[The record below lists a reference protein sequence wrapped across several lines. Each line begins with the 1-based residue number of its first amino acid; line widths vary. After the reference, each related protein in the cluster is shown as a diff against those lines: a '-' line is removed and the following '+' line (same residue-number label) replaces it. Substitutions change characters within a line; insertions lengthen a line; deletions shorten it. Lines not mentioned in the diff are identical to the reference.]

1 MSTALSSAVP
11 GCWIYP
17 TDERRSRSESRE
29 AGESGPLVAAIVFF
43 SVVFFAVFLFFF
55 FFAVV
60 FFRKQTLEPRLRHTQ
75 HEAPTEPES
84 RPHTDMSSGF
94 ASDRDDLLRWS
105 GRITP
110 ELLASGKM
118 QDPEVVRALLKIK
131 RRVSQISAAEQ
142 QGRSGGGIPM
152 GTASQARSEAAAV
165 LQAEASNPDVIGPSA
180 TGLLI
185 GSARRNA
192 PVIRDDTLETCYQEQ
207 QRTCVVSEGYVQTA
221 RLQKKSKDPP
231 KKRALDS
238 SRPVSN
244 DVFNYIYK
252 TGDLAAAKGPQEL
265 RKYNQDLQ
273 HQLDVAYGKGAP
285 RKGPV
290 AGEAFNPY
298 DRSNQ
303 CWPWK
308 ASTQN
313 KQHWLQGRQDGSMS
327 PFVPFAKQD

>member
-1 MSTALSSAVP
+1 MS
-11 GCWIYP
+11 
-17 TDERRSRSESRE
+17 R
-29 AGESGPLVAAIVFF
+29 
-43 SVVFFAVFLFFF
+43 
-55 FFAVV
+55 
-60 FFRKQTLEPRLRHTQ
+60 
-75 HEAPTEPES
+75 
-84 RPHTDMSSGF
+84 
-94 ASDRDDLLRWS
+94 SDRDELLRWS

-110 ELLASGKM
+110 DLLASGKL

-142 QGRSGGGIPM
+142 SRRGGGGGGGGGGMPM
-152 GTASQARSEAAAV
+152 GTSAQARSE
-165 LQAEASNPDVIGPSA
+165 EASNTDAIGPSA

-185 GSARRNA
+185 GSHRAECA
-192 PVIRDDTLETCYQEQ
+192 VQDATMETCYQEQ
-207 QRTCVVSEGYVQTA
+207 QRTCVVNGGYVQTA
-221 RLQKKSKDPP
+221 RRQKKSNAPP
-231 KKRALDS
+231 KRPFDG
-238 SRPVSN
+238 PVSN

-252 TGDLAAAKGPQEL
+252 PGDLAAAKGPKEL

-273 HQLDVAYGKGAP
+273 KQLDTAYGKGVP

-290 AGEAFNPY
+290 AEEAFNPY

-313 KQHWLQGRQDGSMS
+313 KQHWLVGRQDGSMS